1 MKNKGTFLKQLLIVG
16 FLFLGLGNSLS
27 AQKLKIEHLEP
38 HFWWAGME
46 HHELEVMIHA
56 KNVANYSIELEGMR
70 ILGITKTENPNY
82 QFVKIETFGQK
93 AGIYNFNLKQGK
105 KVICTIP
112 FELKERKIDSK
123 LRNGF
128 NSSDVIYLLMPDRFA
143 NGTIENDSH
152 PQTVEKANRSNP
164 GGRHGGDI
172 QGIINHLDYIK
183 ELGATA
189 IWSTPMMEDNDSAY
203 SYHTYGQSDIYKI
216 DPRYGSN
223 QDYVNLVSEA
233 HRKGLKMLMD
243 VVPNHWG
250 SNHWMM
256 NDLPTYTWLHQFPG
270 YAQTN
275 YRMASITDPNKS
287 QKDKML
293 CEDGWFVRSMPDLN
307 QSNPL
312 VLNYLIQNTIFWIEY
327 ADLDGLRVDTYSYNS
342 KEGIALWTKAI
353 MDEYPN
359 FNIVG
364 EVWMSS
370 QAQNSYWQKDSP
382 LAATQNY
389 NSHLPTVMDFTLQE
403 GMMKSFSETTSS
415 WNNGLMRFYDNL
427 ALDFVYKNPNN
438 LLIFS
443 ENHDTQRFNESYA
456 SVDDYKLM
464 MTLLATSR
472 GIPQIYY
479 GSELGMKGNKDKGDA
494 DIRRDF
500 PGGWASDKYNAFLP
514 SGTKNENLQEG
525 RTAEQEA
532 YFSFTK
538 KLLNWRLTSEVIH
551 EGQTVQ
557 FIPQNNVYVYF
568 RKLNNEKV
576 MVVLNNSLENQT
588 IDLSRF
594 SEELTGF
601 KAIKEVISEK
611 NIELKNQLTINSKS
625 SLIIELEKN

>member
-1 MKNKGTFLKQLLIVG
+1 MKNKYNSLKQLLILG
-16 FLFLGLGNSLS
+16 FLWLGLGNSLF

-82 QFVKIETFGQK
+82 QFVKIETLGQK
-93 AGIYNFNLKQGK
+93 AGIYNFTLKQGK

-112 FELKERKIDSK
+112 YELKERTVDSK
-123 LRNGF
+123 LRSGF
-128 NSSDVIYLLMPDRFA
+128 SSADVVYLLMPDRFA
-143 NGTIENDSH
+143 NGLTANDSH
-152 PQTVEKANRSNP
+152 PQTAEKANRTNP

-189 IWSTPMMEDNDSAY
+189 IWSTPMMEDNDSSY

-223 QDYVNLVSEA
+223 QDYVNLVTEA
-233 HRKGLKMLMD
+233 HNKGLKMIMD

-275 YRMASITDPNKS
+275 YRMASITDPNRS
-287 QKDKML
+287 EKDKIL

-312 VLNYLIQNTIFWIEY
+312 VLTYLIQNTIFWIEY
-327 ADLDGLRVDTYSYNS
+327 ADLDGLRVDTYSYNN

-353 MDEYPN
+353 MNEYPN

-364 EVWMSS
+364 EVWMST

-382 LAATQNY
+382 LAATQSY
-389 NSHLPTVMDFTLQE
+389 NSYLPSVMDFTLQE
-403 GMMKSFSETTSS
+403 GMMKSFSETTAN

-443 ENHDTQRFNESYA
+443 ENHDTQRFNEMYS

-500 PGGWASDKYNAFLP
+500 PGGWPNDKQNAFIP
-514 SGTKNENLQEG
+514 NGTKNENLQEG

-532 YFSFTK
+532 YFSFAK
-538 KLLNWRLTSEVIH
+538 KLLNWRLTAEVIH
-551 EGQTVQ
+551 KGQTVQ
-557 FIPQNNVYVYF
+557 FVPQNNVYVYF
-568 RKLNNEKV
+568 RKLNNQKV
-576 MVVLNNSLENQT
+576 MVVMNNSLENQT
-588 IDLSRF
+588 IDLNRF
-594 SEELTGF
+594 SEELADF
-601 KAIKEVISEK
+601 HALKEVISG
-611 NIELKNQLTINSKS
+611 NVIALKNQLTINSKS
-625 SLIIELEKN
+625 ALIIELEKN

>member
-1 MKNKGTFLKQLLIVG
+1 MKNKHTSLKHALILG
-16 FLFLGLGNSLS
+16 FLWFGLGNSLL

-82 QFVKIETFGQK
+82 QFVKIETLGQK
-93 AGIYNFNLKQGK
+93 AGIYNFTLKQGK

-112 FELKERKIDSK
+112 YELKERATESK
-123 LRNGF
+123 WRSGF
-128 NSSDVIYLLMPDRFA
+128 SSSDVIYLLMPDRFA
-143 NGTIENDSH
+143 NGLTDNDSH
-152 PQTVEKANRSNP
+152 PQTAEKANRSNP

-203 SYHTYGQSDIYKI
+203 SYHTYGQSDVYKI

-223 QDYVNLVSEA
+223 QDYVNLVSAA
-233 HRKGLKMLMD
+233 HDKGLKMIMD

-256 NDLPTYTWLHQFPG
+256 NDLPTYSWLHQFPG

-275 YRMASITDPNKS
+275 YRMASITDPNRS
-287 QKDKML
+287 AKDKML

-312 VLNYLIQNTIFWIEY
+312 VLNYLVQNTIFWIEY
-327 ADLDGLRVDTYSYNS
+327 ADLDGLRVDTYSYNN

-364 EVWMSS
+364 EVWMST

-382 LAATQNY
+382 LAATQSY
-389 NSHLPTVMDFTLQE
+389 NSYLPSVMDFTLQE
-403 GMMKSFSETTSS
+403 GMMKSFSETTAN

-443 ENHDTQRFNESYA
+443 ENHDTQRFNEMYS

-500 PGGWASDKYNAFLP
+500 PGGWPTDKQNAFMP
-514 SGTKNENLQEG
+514 NGTKNENLQEG

-532 YFSFTK
+532 YFSFAK
-538 KLLNWRLTSEVIH
+538 KLLNWRLTAEVIH
-551 EGQTVQ
+551 KGQTVQ
-557 FIPQNNVYVYF
+557 FVPQNNVYVYF
-568 RKLNNEKV
+568 RKLNNQKV
-576 MVVLNNSLENQT
+576 MVVMNNSLENQT
-588 IDLSRF
+588 IDLTRF
-594 SEELTGF
+594 SEELDDF
-601 KAIKEVISEK
+601 HALKEVISGSLF
-611 NIELKNQLTINSKS
+611 ELKNQLTINSKS
-625 SLIIELEKN
+625 ALIIELEKN

>member
-1 MKNKGTFLKQLLIVG
+1 MKNKYNSLKQLLILG
-16 FLFLGLGNSLS
+16 FLWLGLGNSLF

-82 QFVKIETFGQK
+82 QFVKIETLGQK
-93 AGIYNFNLKQGK
+93 AGIYNFTLKQGK
-105 KVICTIP
+105 NVICTIP
-112 FELKERKIDSK
+112 YELKERTADSK
-123 LRNGF
+123 LRSGF
-128 NSSDVIYLLMPDRFA
+128 SSADVVYLLMPDRFA
-143 NGTIENDSH
+143 NGLTANDSH
-152 PQTVEKANRSNP
+152 LQTAEKANRTNP

-189 IWSTPMMEDNDSAY
+189 IWSTPMMEDNDSSY

-223 QDYVNLVSEA
+223 QDYVNLVTEA
-233 HRKGLKMLMD
+233 HNKGLKMIMD

-275 YRMASITDPNKS
+275 YRMASITDPNRS
-287 QKDKML
+287 AKDKML

-312 VLNYLIQNTIFWIEY
+312 VLNYLVQNTIFWIEY
-327 ADLDGLRVDTYSYNS
+327 ADLDGLRVDTYSYNN

-364 EVWMSS
+364 EVWMST

-382 LAATQNY
+382 LAATQSY
-389 NSHLPTVMDFTLQE
+389 NSYLPSVMDFTLQE
-403 GMMKSFSETTSS
+403 GIMKSFSETTAN

-443 ENHDTQRFNESYA
+443 ENHDTQRFNEMYS

-500 PGGWASDKYNAFLP
+500 PGGWPTDKQNAFIP
-514 SGTKNENLQEG
+514 NGTKNENLQEG

-532 YFSFTK
+532 YFSFAK
-538 KLLNWRLTSEVIH
+538 KLLNWRLTAEVIH
-551 EGQTVQ
+551 KGQTVQ
-557 FIPQNNVYVYF
+557 FVPQNNVYVYF
-568 RKLNNEKV
+568 RKLNNQKV
-576 MVVLNNSLENQT
+576 MVVMNNSLENQT
-588 IDLSRF
+588 IDLNRF
-594 SEELTGF
+594 SEELADF
-601 KAIKEVISEK
+601 HALKEVISG
-611 NIELKNQLTINSKS
+611 NVIALKNQLTINSKS
-625 SLIIELEKN
+625 ALIIELEKN

>member
-1 MKNKGTFLKQLLIVG
+1 MKNKHTSLKHALILG
-16 FLFLGLGNSLS
+16 FLWFGLGNSLL

-82 QFVKIETFGQK
+82 QFVKIETLGQK
-93 AGIYNFNLKQGK
+93 AGIYNFTLKQGK
-105 KVICTIP
+105 KVNCTIP
-112 FELKERKIDSK
+112 YELKERATESK
-123 LRNGF
+123 WRSGF
-128 NSSDVIYLLMPDRFA
+128 SSSDVIYLLMPDRFA
-143 NGTIENDSH
+143 NGLTDNDSH
-152 PQTVEKANRSNP
+152 PQTAEKANRSNP

-203 SYHTYGQSDIYKI
+203 SYHTYGQSDVYKI

-223 QDYVNLVSEA
+223 QDYVNLVSAA
-233 HRKGLKMLMD
+233 HDKGLKMIMD

-256 NDLPTYTWLHQFPG
+256 NDLPTYSWLHQFPG

-275 YRMASITDPNKS
+275 YRMASITDPNRS
-287 QKDKML
+287 AKDKML

-312 VLNYLIQNTIFWIEY
+312 VLNYLVQNTIFWIEY
-327 ADLDGLRVDTYSYNS
+327 ADLDGLRVDTYSYNN

-364 EVWMSS
+364 EVWMST

-382 LAATQNY
+382 LAATQSY
-389 NSHLPTVMDFTLQE
+389 NSYLPSVMDFTLQE
-403 GMMKSFSETTSS
+403 GMMKSFSETTAN

-443 ENHDTQRFNESYA
+443 ENHDTQRFNEMYS

-500 PGGWASDKYNAFLP
+500 PGGWPTDKQNAFMP
-514 SGTKNENLQEG
+514 NGTKNENLQEG

-532 YFSFTK
+532 YFSFAK
-538 KLLNWRLTSEVIH
+538 KLLNWRLTAEVIH
-551 EGQTVQ
+551 KGQTVQ
-557 FIPQNNVYVYF
+557 FVPQNNVYVYF
-568 RKLNNEKV
+568 RKLNNQKV
-576 MVVLNNSLENQT
+576 MVVMNNSLENQT
-588 IDLSRF
+588 IDLTRF
-594 SEELTGF
+594 SEELDDF
-601 KAIKEVISEK
+601 HALKEVISGSLF
-611 NIELKNQLTINSKS
+611 ELKNQLTINSKS
-625 SLIIELEKN
+625 ALIIELEKN

>member
-1 MKNKGTFLKQLLIVG
+1 MKNKYTSLKQLLILG
-16 FLFLGLGNSLS
+16 FLWLGLGNSLF
-27 AQKLKIEHLEP
+27 AQKLNIEHLEP

-82 QFVKIETFGQK
+82 QFVKIETLGQK
-93 AGIYNFNLKQGK
+93 AGIYNFTLKQGK

-112 FELKERKIDSK
+112 YELKERTADSK
-123 LRNGF
+123 LRSGF
-128 NSSDVIYLLMPDRFA
+128 SSADVVYLLMPDRFA
-143 NGTIENDSH
+143 NGLTANDSH
-152 PQTVEKANRSNP
+152 PQTAEKANRTNP

-189 IWSTPMMEDNDSAY
+189 IWSTPMMEDNDSSY

-223 QDYVNLVSEA
+223 QDYVNLVTEA
-233 HRKGLKMLMD
+233 HNKGLKMIMD

-275 YRMASITDPNKS
+275 YRMASITDPNRS
-287 QKDKML
+287 EKDKIL

-312 VLNYLIQNTIFWIEY
+312 VLTYLIQNTIFWIEY
-327 ADLDGLRVDTYSYNS
+327 ADLDGLRVDTYSYNN

-353 MDEYPN
+353 MNEYPN

-364 EVWMSS
+364 EVWMST

-382 LAATQNY
+382 LAATQSY
-389 NSHLPTVMDFTLQE
+389 NSYLPSVMDFTLQE
-403 GMMKSFSETTSS
+403 GMMKSFSETTAN

-443 ENHDTQRFNESYA
+443 ENHDTQRFNEMYS

-500 PGGWASDKYNAFLP
+500 PGGWPTDKQNAFIP
-514 SGTKNENLQEG
+514 NGTKNENLQEG

-532 YFSFTK
+532 YFSFAK
-538 KLLNWRLTSEVIH
+538 KLLNWRLTAEVIH
-551 EGQTVQ
+551 KGQTVQ
-557 FIPQNNVYVYF
+557 FVPQNNVYVYF
-568 RKLNNEKV
+568 RKLSNQKV
-576 MVVLNNSLENQT
+576 MVVMNNSLENQT
-588 IDLSRF
+588 IDLNRF
-594 SEELTGF
+594 SEELADF
-601 KAIKEVISEK
+601 HALKEVISG
-611 NIELKNQLTINSKS
+611 NVIALKNQLTINSKS
-625 SLIIELEKN
+625 ALIIELEKN